1 MIILDENN
9 FDNLSQNSEENAENK
24 KKKRL
29 KLILIFIV
37 VFVIVFCGLYFGMK
51 LYYNQN
57 APEPPSTTTSQT
69 KATTAYT
76 AENPIDFKSLQK
88 KNSDIY
94 AWIKVD
100 GTKVDYPIVQ
110 SLEDD
115 SFYLK
120 HDAED
125 KSWSASGAIYTEMVN
140 HKSFNDYITV
150 IYGHNGYGDTMFTTL
165 HKFEKKDFFDSHPE
179 FVIYTPGRKL
189 TYQIIS
195 AFKYDDRHIMNSFNF
210 ADTGV
215 LAEFQAYMQNPTS
228 AVKNVR
234 EKLDKD
240 IDTDSKIVI
249 LSTCINN
256 QKSNRYL
263 VCGVLV
269 KDEKTS

>member
-1 MIILDENN
+1 MEENN
-9 FDNLSQNSEENAENK
+9 FDSLSQNSEENAENK
-24 KKKRL
+24 KKKTL
-29 KLILIFIV
+29 KFILIFIV
-37 VFVIVFCGLYFGMK
+37 VFVIAFCGLYFGMQF
-51 LYYNQN
+51 YYNN
-57 APEPPSTTTSQT
+57 NEPELPSTTNTGNYVTS
-69 KATTAYT
+69 AGSV
-76 AENPIDFKSLQK
+76 ENPIDFKSLQK
-88 KNSDIY
+88 QNSDIY

-110 SLEDD
+110 SNNDD

-120 HDAED
+120 HSAKD
-125 KSWSASGAIYTEMVN
+125 KSWSDSGAIYTEIVN
-140 HKSFNDYITV
+140 HKTFNDYITV

-179 FVIYTPGRKL
+179 FVIYTTDRKL

-195 AFKYDDRHIMNSFNF
+195 AFKYDDRHIINSFDF
-210 ADTGV
+210 ADTRV
-215 LAEFQAYMQNPTS
+215 LADFQSYLQNPTS

-234 EKLDKD
+234 EKLDKN
-240 IDTDSKIVI
+240 IDTDSRIVI

-269 KDEKTS
+269 KDEKTN